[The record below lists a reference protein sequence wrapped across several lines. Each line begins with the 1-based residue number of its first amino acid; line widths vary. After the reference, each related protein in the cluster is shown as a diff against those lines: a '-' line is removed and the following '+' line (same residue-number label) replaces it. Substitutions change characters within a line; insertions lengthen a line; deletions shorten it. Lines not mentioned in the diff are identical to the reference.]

1 MKKKLGAILM
11 AGVMS
16 ISVMAG
22 LAFSTAC
29 TSKQKPDFVMPDG
42 GFDTSKDV
50 TITFYHT
57 MNQNI
62 RKILQSNIAEFNKL
76 YPNIHVVEEQIGGY
90 DDVLDQITNEIVAG
104 NQPDLAYC
112 YADHVASYNRSL
124 SVQSLNDFL
133 PGGEYV
139 DAKVTQI
146 KLDEKGNQMVN
157 EDGSYV
163 TEQVSLGLSS
173 TQKEMF
179 IPGYYNEGYMF
190 GDGDKMYTMPFAK
203 STEVLYYNKSFFEE
217 NDLTPPKT
225 WDEMEEIC
233 KTIRAK
239 GGNQFPFTYDSEANW
254 FITMCEQYGSPYTS
268 ATGNKYL
275 FDNTKNREFVQ
286 KLADWYQDGYFT
298 TQTLNGGYT
307 SNLFK
312 NQQSYMC
319 IGSSAGAS
327 NQMPSM
333 VATEEGQTY
342 PFEVGITSIPQV
354 DPSNPKVIS
363 QGPSVCIFKQDDPQR
378 VLASWLLVKYLTTS
392 VDFQAQ
398 FSIAQGY
405 VPVLKEEVMY
415 TNQTYKTLLDA
426 ADPSAPMTAEIVT
439 SIAAK
444 VCMEQENA
452 YYTSPAFNGSSD
464 ARREV
469 GSLMTAVFEKQKTV
483 DEAFKYAISKCQFV
497 G

>member
-16 ISVMAG
+16 ISIMAG
-22 LAFSTAC
+22 LAFSAAC
-29 TSKQKPDFVMPDG
+29 TGRAKPDFEMPDG

-57 MNQNI
+57 MNQNL

-76 YPNIHVVEEQIGGY
+76 YPNIHVDDRAIGGY
-90 DDVLDQITNEIVAG
+90 DDVLDQIGNEIVAG

-133 PGGEYV
+133 PDGAHADV
-139 DAKVTQI
+139 KVAQV
-146 KLDEKGNQMVN
+146 KLDENGKQVTN

-163 TEQVSLGLSS
+163 TEEVSIGL
-173 TQKEMF
+173 TAEQKDMF

-190 GDGDKMYTMPFAK
+190 GEGDKMYTMPFAK
-203 STEVLYYNKSFFEE
+203 STEVLYYNKTYFEA
-217 NDLTPPKT
+217 NGLTPPKT
-225 WDEMEEIC
+225 WSDMEELC

-239 GGNQFPFTYDSEANW
+239 GGNEFPFTYDSEANW
-254 FITMCEQYGSPYTS
+254 FITMCEQYNSPYTS
-268 ATGNKYL
+268 LTGDKFP

-286 KLADWYQDGYFT
+286 MFADWYSNGYFT
-298 TQTLNGGYT
+298 TQSLNGAYT

-312 NQQSYMC
+312 EQKSYMC

-327 NQMPSM
+327 NQMPTPTQN
-333 VATEEGQTY
+333 VY
-342 PFEVGITSIPQV
+342 PFEVGITTIPQV
-354 DPSNPKVIS
+354 DPSKPKVIS
-363 QGPSVCIFKQDDPQR
+363 QGPSICIFKQNDPQR

-405 VPVLKEEVMY
+405 VPVLNEEAMY
-415 TNQTYKTLLDA
+415 TNETYKNLLDS
-426 ADPSAPMTAEIVT
+426 ADPDAPMTAEIVT

-452 YYTSPAFNGSSD
+452 YYTSPAFKGSSD

-469 GSLMTAVFEKQKTV
+469 GTLMTAVFEKKKTI
-483 DEAFKYAISKCQFV
+483 DEAFKYAISKCQFA